1 MILFKRRSDG
11 TLVRDTRD
19 PIAEFMPYLMRG
31 RNESAVFYSKS
42 YCVENMQKYI
52 HAQRKKGTRVTVF
65 NIVSAA
71 CLHTFHRRPHLNR
84 FVAGRR
90 VYQHNTFDIRYA
102 VKTSMTDDGIETLAR
117 VRLDGDDTL
126 FSLKD
131 KMADSINEV
140 KGTTGNEDVPFIR
153 LVMKLPRFVKRF
165 VVWAA
170 LKLDFYGIM
179 PKSLIELIPLYASVF
194 ISHMGS
200 IGGDA
205 MFHHLYEVGT
215 TSAFCAMGKVYL
227 KPYRDIR
234 TEEVVWKKTI
244 DLNITLDERICDGF
258 YFIKSLELFDTFID
272 NPELLEISPNTAMAE
287 AELKIQQR
295 KQYAKE
301 KQSMSS
307 EDYWDDM
314 LEHPSENN

>member
-1 MILFKRRSDG
+1 
-11 TLVRDTRD
+11 
-19 PIAEFMPYLMRG
+19 
-31 RNESAVFYSKS
+31 
-42 YCVENMQKYI
+42 
-52 HAQRKKGTRVTVF
+52 
-65 NIVSAA
+65 
-71 CLHTFHRRPHLNR
+71 
-84 FVAGRR
+84 
-90 VYQHNTFDIRYA
+90 
-102 VKTSMTDDGIETLAR
+102 
-117 VRLDGDDTL
+117 
-126 FSLKD
+126 
-131 KMADSINEV
+131 
-140 KGTTGNEDVPFIR
+140 
-153 LVMKLPRFVKRF
+153 
-165 VVWAA
+165 
-170 LKLDFYGIM
+170 
-179 PKSLIELIPLYASVF
+179 
-194 ISHMGS
+194 MGS